1 MTRRRTTFASLA
13 LLSASEQLFAQELVE
28 SHNYFFEAGGT
39 HIDSGSSKTD
49 GVYGVATLYTEEVS
63 HGMRPH
69 TQAAYLERAS
79 SITLVYGDLIGEYP
93 YFDRKDGET
102 EVLDVQYTSSDHWVF
117 GGTYS
122 KLKIDDLYDQSTRE
136 LTFGRYFSE
145 GSRLLFSAGK
155 MKTDAL
161 GGTEQRANTY
171 GLELKNVDVRVD
183 QTALTLEAK
192 YRHIDAD
199 TGPDDQISLQ
209 GEYHFNLA
217 TSVTAQFDHYW
228 GSSAGSQY
236 TLSFNQFFTKFFAV
250 GAKYSLTESDRGD
263 DTKSLTAYA
272 RLLF

>member
-1 MTRRRTTFASLA
+1 MTRTYITFAGLA
-13 LLSASEQLFAQELVE
+13 LLYGSGQLFAQDLVE

-39 HIDSGSSKTD
+39 HIDSGASNTD
-49 GVYGVATLYTEEVS
+49 GIYGAATLYTQEVS
-63 HGMRPH
+63 HGLRPH
-69 TQAAYLERAS
+69 TQAAYLEEAS
-79 SITLVYGDLIGEYP
+79 SITVVYGDLIGKYP
-93 YFDRKDGET
+93 YFGKKDGEM
-102 EVLDVQYTSSDHWVF
+102 EVLDFQYTTSDHWVF
-117 GGTYS
+117 GGTYN

-145 GSRLLFSAGK
+145 GSRLLFTAGE

-161 GGTEQRANTY
+161 GGAEQRANTY
-171 GLELKNVDVRVD
+171 GVEIKNVNVRVD
-183 QTALTLEAK
+183 ATALTLEAK

-199 TGPDDQISLQ
+199 AGPDDQISLQ

-250 GAKYSLTESDRGD
+250 GAKYSLTESDRTD
-263 DTKSLTAYA
+263 DTKSFTAYA